1 MPLKADDN
9 LEKTETLCHSSN
21 ECLLTARKDG
31 HFLKQEYRNM
41 TRQEANIKILE
52 LIAARVNDFP
62 DLRFNQ
68 ILVGLNITKSKSGS
82 YYQETHNVIDF
93 YEEPVVTLQRIVGEK
108 APPEF
113 EETFKKRFKDILA

>member
-1 MPLKADDN
+1 
-9 LEKTETLCHSSN
+9 
-21 ECLLTARKDG
+21 
-31 HFLKQEYRNM
+31 M

-108 APPEF
+108 APS
-113 EETFKKRFKDILA
+113 